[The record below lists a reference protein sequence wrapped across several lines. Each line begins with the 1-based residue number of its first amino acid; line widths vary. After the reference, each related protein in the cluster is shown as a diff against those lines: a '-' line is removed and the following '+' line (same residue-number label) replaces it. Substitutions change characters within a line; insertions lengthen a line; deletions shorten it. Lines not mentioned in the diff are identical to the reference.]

1 MIAGFNQR
9 SVAVLGLG
17 LAMIAALVATAML
30 LRLDRDSGIAQP
42 SSVAPVPIATGE
54 LIAVTAD
61 NRSIISE
68 ADAARRAN
76 AALAVVPRA
85 LEAAAPFAAAS
96 DPVIRDKA
104 GQCLAEAMYY
114 EAAFEGEQGRRAVA
128 QVVLNRVRHPAFPHS
143 VCGVVYQR
151 TGATCQF
158 TFACDGARSRAPLTK
173 LWDRTLREAREAL
186 AGRVDKSVGMAT
198 HYHAD
203 YVYPVWAP
211 RLEKIAVVGQH
222 LFYRWPQGWGRRG
235 AFTARYSGIEL
246 EELVN
251 PPTLLTDPASDAAPE
266 VALPGGE
273 IAPRRTV
280 NDAGYVDPAKGWR
293 PSISVM
299 ESEAAGQASSPPPHL

>member
-1 MIAGFNQR
+1 MKQR

-17 LAMIAALVATAML
+17 LAMIAALVAMAML
-30 LRLDRDSGIAQP
+30 IRPDRGSGVAQP
-42 SSVAPVPIATGE
+42 PSAAPVPIATGE

-104 GQCLAEAMYY
+104 AQCLAEAMYY

-143 VCGVVYQR
+143 VCDVVYQR
-151 TGATCQF
+151 TDVTCQF
-158 TFACDGARSRAPLTK
+158 TFACDGARSRPPLPK
-173 LWDRTLREAREAL
+173 LWERTLREARDAL
-186 AGRVDKSVGMAT
+186 AGRVDKAVGMAT

-211 RLEKIAVVGQH
+211 RLEKVAVVGQH
-222 LFYRWPQGWGRRG
+222 LFYRWPQGWGRREV
-235 AFTARYSGIEL
+235 FTARYSGTEPG
-246 EELVN
+246 ELVA
-251 PPTLLTDPASDAAPE
+251 PPPLSTDPASDAAPDS
-266 VALPGGE
+266 ALPDGE
-273 IAPRRTV
+273 VAPRRTV
-280 NDAGYVDPAKGWR
+280 NDAGYLDPGKGWK

-299 ESEAAGQASSPPPHL
+299 ESEAAGQASSPPPHP